1 MITSIASHLR
11 SSLGA
16 GRRVRAWLR
25 RLFVLWL
32 VLFLAACVGAAPTTS
47 PAPAAVPPA
56 APTAT
61 ATPAPTA
68 TPALAA
74 WAPAPSVPA
83 TAVLVRGGAA
93 LARRALPA
101 AELAQ
106 RLGAVGGGWRL
117 LADDA
122 GQIGFYAGAGGALVL
137 AQGPAGYA
145 WDAAAQVWVRGA
157 AIVIPDVW
165 APGGGAMPPAEAA
178 FLFADGGGALRV
190 GVVYGPAAPAAG
202 LTGAGAAVVRLPDGA
217 TLYVVEPVTAELAA
231 GQALERDG
239 AGDLRLL
246 NPDGSYWRRI
256 TSWAD
261 VRAADEVHQAGA
273 FAGPLSFWP
282 DVPYAPVSWVA
293 EDKAVYSF
301 DQAKQEATVKDQA
314 TGQIIALARK
324 NDKGAWEWKRVEP
337 TLALKPAAMTK
348 DLAVRFLAG
357 GEMMTD
363 EQLKAF
369 EGRVFK
375 DEKSGITIVLSR
387 DVFNNLVPIDR
398 RSGMNQQEINK
409 QVIELL
415 KRSEWGDLL
424 IEIEKNISGQPNLSN
439 VFFVTLMGGK
449 PILITIKPEENVAQ
463 ALKRKGSIP
472 INEITR
478 AEIFY
483 YQDSQ
488 RKVDRVNFPRSL
500 GGGVYSDFAYQLN
513 LDGNDGESKFVGHD
527 GYQARWIYDLQT
539 QSWRPILPHE
549 RRGGEYELLT
559 PEQRIKA
566 IAKQYGTQYGF
577 TNPDGSIKQEAVK
590 ILYDAHGKPSVILLV
605 EGKNGAPGQYGLNPA
620 LNNPQVFEKAWQR
633 LNEVDPDI
641 ASLLTRVYGL
651 KLIGGDLGVD
661 KLTFSEGREFYMA
674 SYSPERVE
682 INEIQTKNPS
692 VIYAIATILQE
703 TRAIAHDYGLL
714 STDSTLPYW
723 ARSLDPNSGVDKGN
737 FVLRWIEENKSRLT
751 SQEIKDLTED
761 SNFVIKW
768 YEQNAKK

>member
-56 APTAT
+56 DPTAT

-93 LARRALPA
+93 LARRVLPA

-202 LTGAGAAVVRLPDGA
+202 LAGAGAAVVRLPDGA

-273 FAGPLSFWP
+273 FAGPFSDWP

-301 DQAKQEATVKDQA
+301 DPNKQEATVKETV
-314 TGQIIALARK
+314 TGPIVALARQ

-337 TLALKPAAMTK
+337 TLALKPATMTK
-348 DLAVRFLAG
+348 DIASRFLAG
-357 GEMMTD
+357 GEMMTE

-369 EGRVFK
+369 AGRVYQV
-375 DEKSGITIVLSR
+375 SGISEAPLWLLVDRGLSV
-387 DVFNNLVPIDR
+387 DPQALTNN
-398 RSGMNQQEINK
+398 
-409 QVIELL
+409 ELL
-415 KRSEWGDLL
+415 AKIKAYSKYKDLNTPYIPLRAGDGLVL
-424 IEIEKNISGQPNLSN
+424 TKNGIWVARQYKENTLPTNNTPIFMTADGEIRQIDQPRFTQIEKI
-439 VFFVTLMGGK
+439 
-449 PILITIKPEENVAQ
+449 IK
-463 ALKRKGSIP
+463 
-472 INEITR
+472 
-478 AEIFY
+478 
-483 YQDSQ
+483 
-488 RKVDRVNFPRSL
+488 DRVAYLWDDQRSRF
-500 GGGVYSDFAYQLN
+500 VIPDAYPN
-513 LDGNDGESKFVGHD
+513 Y
-527 GYQARWIYDLQT
+527 YQARFVSDDGYWKE
-539 QSWRPILPHE
+539 ILPHE
-549 RRGGEYELLT
+549 RQYLLTPDQQIAYIVKKLKTEASAYNEPYVFDDYITTKRREDVPQIVILVTNTEVSSQEQQWINDWFLNDGKNLT
-559 PEQRIKA
+559 PEQ
-566 IAKQYGTQYGF
+566 KQRVQALIPKIGNGF
-577 TNPDGSIKQEAVK
+577 TRRQAQDIARWIDQLLDQSEYAREVFRIADVRFIAQDNEGLSKLTGTTGVKYAADPNNYNRSLWGIEGATYYPDLASLI
-590 ILYDAHGKPSVILLV
+590 IAHETARVYCHQTVGPGYNEEKDMKPV
-605 EGKNGAPGQYGLNPA
+605 E
-620 LNNPQVFEKAWQR
+620 QR
-633 LNEVDPDI
+633 L
-641 ASLLTRVYGL
+641 L
-651 KLIGGDLGVD
+651 KEAPPP
-661 KLTFSEGREFYMA
+661 FSF
-674 SYSPERVE
+674 
-682 INEIQTKNPS
+682 
-692 VIYAIATILQE
+692 
-703 TRAIAHDYGLL
+703 
-714 STDSTLPYW
+714 
-723 ARSLDPNSGVDKGN
+723 
-737 FVLRWIEENKSRLT
+737 
-751 SQEIKDLTED
+751 
-761 SNFVIKW
+761 
-768 YEQNAKK
+768 